1 MGLKE
6 KMIALLALMIG
17 IVTMLFVVFELN
29 NTNNRVYLYSVIEVN
44 NTSIEEYNN
53 KIDEVNKSNQ
63 STIDDYNRCIK
74 SVGKDTD
81 LFSCGLFPQLKIF
94 KKLNKIDMK
103 NL

>member
-63 STIDDYNRCIK
+63 SIIGEYNDCIK
-74 SVGKDTD
+74 IVGSDTN
-81 LFSCGLFPQLKIF
+81 LFSCGNKPTIKIF
-94 KKLNKIDMK
+94 KKLNKVDIK